1 MSLTSFSLANLGDFT
16 GPIELQEET
25 MFSVSI
31 SGTTAF
37 VAERSLDNGATWV
50 ASADTFSANTVR
62 NIQGHGLFRIRTTA
76 GGALTVQY
84 LR

>member
-1 MSLTSFSLANLGDFT
+1 MSLTSFSLANSGDFT
-16 GPIELQEET
+16 GSIELQEET
-25 MFSVSI
+25 LLSVSI

-50 ASADTFSANTVR
+50 ASADTFTANTVR

>member
-25 MFSVSI
+25 ILSVSI

-37 VAERSLDNGATWV
+37 VAERSLDNGVTWV

>member
-1 MSLTSFSLANLGDFT
+1 MSLTSFSLANSGDFT
-16 GPIELQEET
+16 GSIELQEET
-25 MFSVSI
+25 LLSVSI

-50 ASADTFSANTVR
+50 ASADTFTANTVR

-76 GGALTVQY
+76 GVALTVQY

>member
-1 MSLTSFSLANLGDFT
+1 LSLTSFSLTDSGTFA

-25 MFSVSI
+25 ILSVSI
-31 SGTTAF
+31 SGSTAF

-50 ASADTFSANTVR
+50 ASADTFTANTVR
-62 NIQGHGLFRIRTTA
+62 NIQGHGLFRIRITT

>member
-1 MSLTSFSLANLGDFT
+1 MSLTSFNLTTSGDIA
-16 GPIELQEET
+16 GPVEIQEET
-25 MFSVSI
+25 LLSVSI
-31 SGTTAF
+31 SGSTAF
-37 VAERSLDNGATWV
+37 AAERSLDNGATWV

>member
-1 MSLTSFSLANLGDFT
+1 MSLTSFSLANSGDFT
-16 GPIELQEET
+16 GSIELQEET
-25 MFSVSI
+25 LLSVSI